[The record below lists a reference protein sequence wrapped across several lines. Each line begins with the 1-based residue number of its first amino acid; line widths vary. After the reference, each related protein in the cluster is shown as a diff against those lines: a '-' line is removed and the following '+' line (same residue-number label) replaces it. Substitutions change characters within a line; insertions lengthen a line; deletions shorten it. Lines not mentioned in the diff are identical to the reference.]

1 MESNGTQTAMTTV
14 GADVSDGP
22 RNTSVG
28 ADKVCAPTALRRV
41 PSRKDALGGPSDAE
55 KARAFGAKYF
65 PTRQELEYELAHSL
79 PRVQMVRIRPEAVTG
94 KLVHEK

>member
-1 MESNGTQTAMTTV
+1 V
-14 GADVSDGP
+14 
-22 RNTSVG
+22 RSVVVFG
-28 ADKVCAPTALRRV
+28 RAELIEDPEVT
-41 PSRKDALGGPSDAE
+41 AE

-65 PTRQELEYELAHSL
+65 PTRQELEYELAHAL

>member
-41 PSRKDALGGPSDAE
+41 PSRKDALGGPLLD
-55 KARAFGAKYF
+55 G
-65 PTRQELEYELAHSL
+65 P
-79 PRVQMVRIRPEAVTG
+79 
-94 KLVHEK
+94 